1 MIYSGHKLRK
11 GLSTITLVSVA
22 NLEAMASSAPPS
34 SPPGVQKL
42 SKAFLANAA
51 KRKDKFI
58 QFFATGGILLL
69 SMRSLGQKYRLHDL
83 EEDTAALK
91 KEQETLENQKNNIKR
106 DLLHEASMEPTG
118 LFTSRLRRLFGDQ
131 Q

>member
-1 MIYSGHKLRK
+1 
-11 GLSTITLVSVA
+11 
-22 NLEAMASSAPPS
+22 MASSAPPS
-34 SPPGVQKL
+34 SPPGVRKL
-42 SKAFLANAA
+42 SKAFLENAA

-91 KEQETLENQKNNIKR
+91 EEQETLENLKNKIKR
-106 DLLHEASMEPTG
+106 DLLDEASMEPTG
-118 LFTSRLRRLFGDQ
+118 LFASRLRRLFGDQ
-131 Q
+131 QHTISVVKSKAKSKI